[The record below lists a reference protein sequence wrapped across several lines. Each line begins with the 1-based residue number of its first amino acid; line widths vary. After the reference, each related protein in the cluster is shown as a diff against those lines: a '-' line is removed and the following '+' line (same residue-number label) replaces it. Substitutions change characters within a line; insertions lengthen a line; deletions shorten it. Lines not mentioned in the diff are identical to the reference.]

1 MKHCKKNKD
10 PSIDNHYQMIKDNS
24 YYIIEETENQI
35 GGGSNK
41 ILICWK
47 RELSVIF
54 LLNKM
59 NFFNNEEYRNS

>member
-35 GGGSNK
+35 GGSNK